1 MKYLSLKA
9 LVWYPF
15 VMQKKGWLRSLIL
28 FVSAVALLSA
38 GLFISNLIKET
49 KPFQRSEY
57 IMGTIFDVT
66 VIGDNEKVIE
76 AVVVKA
82 FDEIKRI
89 DGLMSRYKE
98 GSEVSLVNK
107 NAGIAPVK
115 VGQELIEVLK
125 EARKISELS
134 DGAFD
139 VTIGPLTNLWA
150 FDMGKD
156 VVPPEEKIEELRRLV
171 NYRKLKIDEAASTVF
186 LEEKGM
192 MIDVGGIAKGYSV
205 AKAMKVFE
213 DAGIKNVIINAGGNL
228 NLRGTK
234 RGKPWKIGIQEPR
247 DEKKLLGVLNIT
259 DTSVSTSGDYQRYFV
274 KDNIR
279 YHHILDPKTGYPAKG
294 LMSVTV
300 TGRNETMTDAL
311 STAVF
316 VLGAEKGAAL
326 MKKMGAEGVIVAE
339 GEEITVSDGLK
350 GVFTQTLKD
359 NTSAGRMSQP
369 ASYCREGMG
378 GNNLLFSGVP
388 CLALLRI

>member
-1 MKYLSLKA
+1 MKYLFLKY
-9 LVWYPF
+9 LIWYPLA
-15 VMQKKGWLRSLIL
+15 MQRKGRLTTLVL

-38 GLFISNLIKET
+38 GLFISNLFKET

-76 AVVVKA
+76 AVAVKA

-125 EARKISELS
+125 EARRVSELS

-139 VTIGPLTNLWA
+139 VTIGPLSNLWA
-150 FDMGKD
+150 FDEDKGNI
-156 VVPPEEKIEELRRLV
+156 PSPEKIEELKRLV
-171 NYRKLKIDEAASTVF
+171 DYKRMKIDDSDSTVY
-186 LEEKGM
+186 LEKRGM
-192 MIDVGGIAKGYSV
+192 MVDVGGIAKGY
-205 AKAMKVFE
+205 ALKKAMKVFE
-213 DAGIKNVIINAGGNL
+213 DAGIGNVIINAGGNL

-274 KDNIR
+274 KDGIR
-279 YHHILDPKTGYPAKG
+279 YHHILDPKTGSPAKG
-294 LMSVTV
+294 LMSMTL

-316 VLGAEKGAAL
+316 VLGAEKGVAL
-326 MKKMGAEGVIVAE
+326 MKRAGVEGVIVTE
-339 GEEITVSDGLK
+339 GGKITVSDGLK
-350 GVFTQTLKD
+350 DVFSRK
-359 NTSAGRMSQP
+359 P
-369 ASYCREGMG
+369 
-378 GNNLLFSGVP
+378 
-388 CLALLRI
+388 

>member
-1 MKYLSLKA
+1 
-9 LVWYPF
+9 
-15 VMQKKGWLRSLIL
+15 
-28 FVSAVALLSA
+28 
-38 GLFISNLIKET
+38 
-49 KPFQRSEY
+49 
-57 IMGTIFDVT
+57 MGTIFDVT
-66 VIGDNEKVIE
+66 VIGDNEKAIE
-76 AVVVKA
+76 AVAVKA

-125 EARKISELS
+125 EARKVSELS

-156 VVPPEEKIEELRRLV
+156 AVPPEEKIEELKRLV

-213 DAGIKNVIINAGGNL
+213 DAGIGNVIINAGGNL
-228 NLRGTK
+228 NLKGTK

-247 DEKKLLGVLNIT
+247 DEKKLLGILNIT
-259 DTSVSTSGDYQRYFV
+259 DTSVSTSGDYQRSFI
-274 KDNIR
+274 KDGVR
-279 YHHILDPKTGYPAKG
+279 YHHILDPKTGFPAKG
-294 LMSVTV
+294 LISATV
-300 TGRNETMTDAL
+300 VGKSNTSMDGF
-311 STAVF
+311 SSAVF
-316 VLGAEKGAAL
+316 ILGAEKGAVF
-326 MKKMGAEGVIVAE
+326 MKKAGVEGVMVTEE
-339 GEEITVSDGLK
+339 GKVIITERLK
-350 GVFTQTLKD
+350 GVF
-359 NTSAGRMSQP
+359 SQKP
-369 ASYCREGMG
+369 
-378 GNNLLFSGVP
+378 
-388 CLALLRI
+388 